1 MQTDPVLRD
10 RARAMRREMTEPEK
24 RLWLILRDRRFHGI
38 KFSRQVPIGPHIAD
52 LAARS
57 HKLVIEVDGDT
68 HSDQSRDAY
77 RTAWLE
83 SQGYV
88 VIRFPNAD
96 VMTNPDGVAHTL
108 MNRLIR

>member
-1 MQTDPVLRD
+1 MQTDPVLRG

-38 KFSRQVPIGPHIAD
+38 KFSRQVAIGPYIAD
-52 LAARS
+52 FAARS

-68 HSDQSRDAY
+68 HNDQSRDAH
-77 RTAWLE
+77 RTTWL
-83 SQGYV
+83 QGRGYA
-88 VIRFPNAD
+88 VIRFRNAD

>member
-1 MQTDPVLRD
+1 MKTDPILRD

-38 KFSRQVPIGPHIAD
+38 KFSRQVPIGPYIAD
-52 LAARS
+52 FAARS

-68 HSDQSRDAY
+68 HSDQSRDAH
-77 RTAWLE
+77 RTSTLA
-83 SQGYV
+83 QHGYA
-88 VIRFPNAD
+88 VIRFQNAD

-108 MNRLIR
+108 MNRFTR

>member
-1 MQTDPVLRD
+1 
-10 RARAMRREMTEPEK
+10 MTEPEK

-38 KFSRQVPIGPHIAD
+38 KFSRQVAIGPYIAD
-52 LAARS
+52 FAARS

-68 HSDQSRDAY
+68 HNDQSRDAH
-77 RTAWLE
+77 RTTWL
-83 SQGYV
+83 QGRGYA
-88 VIRFPNAD
+88 VIRFQNAD